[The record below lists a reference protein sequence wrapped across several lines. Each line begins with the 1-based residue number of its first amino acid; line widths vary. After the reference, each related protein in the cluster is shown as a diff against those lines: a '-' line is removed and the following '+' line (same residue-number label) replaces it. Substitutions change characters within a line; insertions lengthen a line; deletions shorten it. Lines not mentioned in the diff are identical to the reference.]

1 MKSSCSIFIK
11 KHLKEANRKALVHFF
26 KPALKAN
33 RKALLRGI
41 KYNRKTLVLLFL
53 IKNIPSSFVCTVP
66 LRNVFKTELTYL
78 LIKLF

>member
-11 KHLKEANRKALVHFF
+11 KHLKEANRKALVHFL
-26 KPALKAN
+26 KPALTAN
-33 RKALLRGI
+33 RKALLRVI
-41 KYNRKTLVLLFL
+41 KYNRKTLVLFL
-53 IKNIPSSFVCTVP
+53 IKNLPSSFVCTVP